1 MGPHSGVGSDEAPF
15 EAAAKVAPKTTMA
28 AIIRPSSPLSSSPLP
43 SSSRPLPAPP
53 PTADDDDGDERG
65 FFSADDSDLDDDG
78 FSSASLPPGWFSWRS
93 ALTFAGPGALMSIAF
108 LDPGNLE
115 SCLQAASRARFSLL
129 WLLALATFAGWLIQ
143 LLAVKLGAVTGRD
156 LAESCR

>member
-1 MGPHSGVGSDEAPF
+1 
-15 EAAAKVAPKTTMA
+15 
-28 AIIRPSSPLSSSPLP
+28 
-43 SSSRPLPAPP
+43 
-53 PTADDDDGDERG
+53 
-65 FFSADDSDLDDDG
+65 
-78 FSSASLPPGWFSWRS
+78 
-93 ALTFAGPGALMSIAF
+93 MSIAF

-129 WLLALATFAGWLIQ
+129 WLLAVATACGWLIQ

>member
-1 MGPHSGVGSDEAPF
+1 MD
-15 EAAAKVAPKTTMA
+15 EAAAALRAKNMA
-28 AIIRPSSPLSSSPLP
+28 FGRASTGRLPPSSPSPSP
-43 SSSRPLPAPP
+43 SLSRPLPPPRTPP
-53 PTADDDDGDERG
+53 PPPAPALAEDECDLTEDAD
-65 FFSADDSDLDDDG
+65 DDSDLED
-78 FSSASLPPGWFSWRS
+78 SATLPPGWFSWRS
-93 ALTFAGPGALMSIAF
+93 FLTFAGPGALMSIAF

-129 WLLALATFAGWLIQ
+129 WLLAVATGAGWLIQ

>member
-1 MGPHSGVGSDEAPF
+1 MGSQSGGALDEAPF
-15 EAAAKVAPKTTMA
+15 EAAAKVAQKTMA
-28 AIIRPSSPLSSSPLP
+28 AIIPLSSSLSSPLP
-43 SSSRPLPAPP
+43 SSRPLPAPP
-53 PTADDDDGDERG
+53 TEDDDERG
-65 FFSADDSDLDDDG
+65 FFSADDSDLDGDDENS

>member
-1 MGPHSGVGSDEAPF
+1 MPIVDE
-15 EAAAKVAPKTTMA
+15 
-28 AIIRPSSPLSSSPLP
+28 LP
-43 SSSRPLPAPP
+43 SSSSSSLLRPP
-53 PTADDDDGDERG
+53 PPPAATRREDDDVAFSFSSNGTDSDDDDDQ
-65 FFSADDSDLDDDG
+65 
-78 FSSASLPPGWFSWRS
+78 SSATLPAGWFSWRS

-129 WLLALATFAGWLIQ
+129 WLLAVATFAGWLIQ

>member
-1 MGPHSGVGSDEAPF
+1 MAIVSD
-15 EAAAKVAPKTTMA
+15 
-28 AIIRPSSPLSSSPLP
+28 RPSSPLPLSP
-43 SSSRPLPAPP
+43 SSSSLLRPP
-53 PTADDDDGDERG
+53 PSATRDDGECDGAFFSPDEADADSDDDT
-65 FFSADDSDLDDDG
+65 SAV
-78 FSSASLPPGWFSWRS
+78 LPRGWFSWRN

-129 WLLALATFAGWLIQ
+129 WLLGLATGAGWLIQ

>member
-1 MGPHSGVGSDEAPF
+1 
-15 EAAAKVAPKTTMA
+15 MA
-28 AIIRPSSPLSSSPLP
+28 AIIPSSSPLSSQLP

-53 PTADDDDGDERG
+53 TDDDDDERG
-65 FFSADDSDLDDDG
+65 FFSADDSDPDDDS

>member
-1 MGPHSGVGSDEAPF
+1 
-15 EAAAKVAPKTTMA
+15 MA
-28 AIIRPSSPLSSSPLP
+28 AISPLSSSLSSQLP
-43 SSSRPLPAPP
+43 SSSRPPPAPP
-53 PTADDDDGDERG
+53 TEDDDERG
-65 FFSADDSDLDDDG
+65 FFSADDSDLDGDDDNS

>member
-1 MGPHSGVGSDEAPF
+1 MATSD
-15 EAAAKVAPKTTMA
+15 
-28 AIIRPSSPLSSSPLP
+28 RPQSSS
-43 SSSRPLPAPP
+43 SSSQPRPLPTQDNGDPDLSENSYYFS
-53 PTADDDDGDERG
+53 DDDDSDAD
-65 FFSADDSDLDDDG
+65 SAT
-78 FSSASLPPGWFSWRS
+78 LPPGWFSWRS
-93 ALTFAGPGALMSIAF
+93 ALTFAGPGLLMSIAF

-115 SCLQAASRARFSLL
+115 SCLQAASRTRYSLL